1 MFQALF
7 TNLLHSHQPK
17 AYGKIM
23 SMGYGENL
31 LVKTWLAKT
40 NLECLME
47 EGIETMRGLEKFQV
61 LICGGRKETKNF
73 TEWHGS
79 LSQIFI
85 KVTLSNSQT
94 ATT

>member
-47 EGIETMRGLEKFQV
+47 EGIETMSIAKISSANMWGQERDQTFY
-61 LICGGRKETKNF
+61 RK
-73 TEWHGS
+73 WHGF
-79 LSQIFI
+79 LP
-85 KVTLSNSQT
+85 
-94 ATT
+94 